1 MTTMNATPRPHPY
14 RQVQLLVG
22 GLQHTIG
29 GLTRRLHL
37 AADGLSMGRE
47 RPLDAS
53 RLLAR
58 ADAFAEGLETP
69 SPMLERA
76 RDRLRGALRDVLRE
90 L

>member
-1 MTTMNATPRPHPY
+1 MMTTTPRQHPY
-14 RQVQLLVG
+14 RHAHVLVG
-22 GLQHTIG
+22 GLQHTVG

-47 RPLDAS
+47 KPLDAS

-58 ADAFAEGLETP
+58 ADAFAQSLDEAN
-69 SPMLERA
+69 PMLDRA
-76 RDRLRGALRDVLRE
+76 RERMREALRGVLRA